1 MIDGSFFGEPK
12 QRWTKNHRKQ
22 SVWNAG
28 PLPIWMICLFVN
40 QTSVCLSKN
49 DIKLTIVHLLII
61 QNDKIPNDITNVLCL
76 SFVKLSENTG
86 IRQHFYRIINLQSN
100 GFNVHITA
108 LHHRPW
114 SPSSG
119 NSTLQKTDE
128 EATKVKKES
137 DRNRSKTRVNGRAFT
152 RWRAP
157 VLCQRMFPRWFVFR
171 LTTVVL
177 STRSASDKTC
187 VRINTT
193 IS

>member
-12 QRWTKNHRKQ
+12 QRRTKNHRKQ

-40 QTSVCLSKN
+40 QTSVYLSKN

-61 QNDKIPNDITNVLCL
+61 QNDKIPDDITNVLCL

-100 GFNVHITA
+100 WFNVHITA
-108 LHHRPW
+108 LHHRPR

-119 NSTLQKTDE
+119 NSTLQKTDK
-128 EATKVKKES
+128 EATRVKKES

-157 VLCQRMFPRWFVFR
+157 VLCQRMLPRWSV
-171 LTTVVL
+171 LHLITVV
-177 STRSASDKTC
+177 STSSASDKTC